1 MGNSLDIFIFIIH
14 LEIMSATFEKLTVQQ
29 MIEEPQKWDRFE
41 LYRGEPIEMTYSY
54 PIHGK
59 TLGDLFFLIKF
70 WIQNGGYGEVTGGES
85 GIRFGE
91 DTRYSFDLGWSDKPI
106 PDEEIPSSSLPLMV
120 EIISDSNDANRML
133 IKIEDYL
140 QNGAREVWLVFPKR
154 KTIQVYYTDNTAR
167 LFHIND
173 TITPGEWMKGFVLP
187 LKDLFPEKS
196 K

>member
-1 MGNSLDIFIFIIH
+1 MFIF
-14 LEIMSATFEKLTVQQ
+14 LSQFEIMTATIDKLTVQK
-29 MIEEPQKWDRFE
+29 MSEEPQKWHRFE

-70 WIQNGGYGEVTGGES
+70 WIQNGGYGEVIGGES

-133 IKIEDYL
+133 MKIEDYL
-140 QNGAREVWLVFPKR
+140 QNGAKEVWLVFPKR

-173 TITPGEWMKGFVLP
+173 TITPGDWMKGFVLQ

-196 K
+196 

>member
-1 MGNSLDIFIFIIH
+1 MT
-14 LEIMSATFEKLTVQQ
+14 ATIDKLTVQQ
-29 MIEEPQKWDRFE
+29 MIDEPQKWDRFE

-59 TLGDLFFLIKF
+59 TLLLLGALITK
-70 WIQNGGYGEVTGGES
+70 WIQNGGYGEVIGGES

-133 IKIEDYL
+133 MKIEDYL
-140 QNGAREVWLVFPKR
+140 QNGAKEVWLVFPKR
-154 KTIQVYYTDNTAR
+154 KTIQVYYTDSTAR

-173 TITPGEWMKGFVLP
+173 KITPGDWMKGFVLQ

-196 K
+196 